1 MADQAQAL
9 RELVRQASGRKADTK
24 VLTVTSGKGGVGKSN
39 FTLNFA
45 LALQSR
51 GLKVVVFDA
60 DFGMANID
68 VLMGASP
75 AYNLSHLLRRE
86 RTIWEILCQGYGG
99 LEYIAG
105 GSGVFDLLRLSEPDF
120 AYVVHQLSKL
130 NGYADYVLLDTGAG
144 LSRETAKLIASSDET
159 ILVTTPE
166 PTAMTDAYA
175 LVKMVYLSERHSRF
189 RLVVNRA
196 QNEREA
202 RQTAERIRT
211 VARTF
216 LDLDLPELGYIPD
229 DPSVG
234 QAVKRQT
241 PFYAA
246 YPRGPASRALDSL
259 ADRFLQNSS
268 PQGGISE
275 SGGVRQ
281 FFQQLFRRF
290 HSS

>member
-68 VLMGASP
+68 VLMGTSP

-120 AYVVHQLSKL
+120 AYVVHQLGKL

-166 PTAMTDAYA
+166 PTALTDAYA

-246 YPRGPASRALDSL
+246 YPRGPASRALDLL
-259 ADRFLQNSS
+259 ADRFLENSGS
-268 PQGGISE
+268 KEDIPE